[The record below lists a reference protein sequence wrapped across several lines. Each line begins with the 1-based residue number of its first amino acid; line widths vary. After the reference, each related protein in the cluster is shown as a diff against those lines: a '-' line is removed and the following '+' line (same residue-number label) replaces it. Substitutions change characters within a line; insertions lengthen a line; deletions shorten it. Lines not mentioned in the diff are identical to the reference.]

1 MLPSKAIPFNCP
13 KLQRLL
19 PTHSRHSKSG
29 RTAFVRMRV
38 QHMRMKDKWADWMA
52 ARGMPYEDVE
62 NMRPETKEMVQSWL
76 KIYGDAKEVVLGVES
91 AGELI

>member
-1 MLPSKAIPFNCP
+1 M
-13 KLQRLL
+13 
-19 PTHSRHSKSG
+19 
-29 RTAFVRMRV
+29 RMRV
-38 QHMRMKDKWADWMA
+38 QHMRMKDKWPDGMA

-76 KIYGDAKEVVLGVES
+76 KIYGDAKDVVLGVES

>member
-62 NMRPETKEMVQSWL
+62 NMR
-76 KIYGDAKEVVLGVES
+76 
-91 AGELI
+91 